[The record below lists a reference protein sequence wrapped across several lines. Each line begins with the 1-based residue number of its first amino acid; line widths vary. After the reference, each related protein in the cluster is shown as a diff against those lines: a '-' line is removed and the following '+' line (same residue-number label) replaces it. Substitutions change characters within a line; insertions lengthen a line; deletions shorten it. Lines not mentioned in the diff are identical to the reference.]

1 MNAQQVLQSDI
12 LDIIFDGKNKEYG
25 AYDLRKTYPRRMA
38 FAMGSMLIFAA
49 LMFAGF
55 FMSNGK
61 DVIHNPQVITEYILE
76 DIPPVEPPAP
86 ELPPPPPPPPA
97 QQVNTR
103 IYTPPVIVAEVSED
117 ERPPEMEEL
126 EHAVI
131 GTENIHSDIYTDV
144 VAPPVET
151 SGKGIIEEPVRK
163 EEDAVFRKVEIESD
177 FEGGPAAWARFLNR
191 NLRYPQDA
199 ADNEIQ
205 GPVVVQFIVD
215 QEGNISNVEAI
226 SGPEEFKQEA
236 IRVIKKS
243 GKWTPAIQNGRKV
256 KSYKKQPIVF
266 RLDIE

>member
-12 LDIIFDGKNKEYG
+12 LDIIFDGKNKAYG
-25 AYDLRKTYPRRMA
+25 AYDLRKSYPRRIA
-38 FAMGSMLIFAA
+38 YAMGSMLMLTA
-49 LMFAGF
+49 LMYAGF
-55 FMSNGK
+55 LLANGK
-61 DVIHNPQVITEYILE
+61 EQIHNPQVIAEYILE

-86 ELPPPPPPPPA
+86 ELPPPPPPPPVP
-97 QQVNTR
+97 QMNTR
-103 IYTPPVIVAEVSED
+103 IYTAPVLVAEVPEN

-126 EHAVI
+126 EHAAI
-131 GTENIHSDIYTDV
+131 GTQHIQSDFYSDV

-151 SGKGIIEEPVRK
+151 TGKGIIEAPVRT
-163 EEDAVFRKVEIESD
+163 EEDAVFHKVEIESE

-199 ADNEIQ
+199 ADNLIQ
-205 GPVVVQFIVD
+205 GQVIVQFIVD

-226 SGPEEFKQEA
+226 SGPDELKQEA

-243 GKWTPAIQNGRKV
+243 GKWTAAIQNGRKV

-266 RLDIE
+266 RLAIE